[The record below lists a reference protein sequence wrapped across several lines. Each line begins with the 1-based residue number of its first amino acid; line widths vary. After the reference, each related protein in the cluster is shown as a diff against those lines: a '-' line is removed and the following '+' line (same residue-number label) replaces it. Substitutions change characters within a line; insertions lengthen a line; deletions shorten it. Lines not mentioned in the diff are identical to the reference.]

1 MDSLTEPRA
10 TDGEP
15 AVVREDPS
23 LGDALERVFEAGQA
37 LIVRRIDLLAE
48 ELSAHRFRVLT
59 TGIVDLCAAA
69 HALAGWFIA
78 IAGLID
84 WLDDH
89 FARHAVEVGAVHL
102 RSVEPDRTRA
112 PSIAR
117 CARRVVRRVDRTRT
131 VCRERPDNA
140 VRAAPW
146 PRDAGAPRRSGPA
159 GE

>member
-59 TGIVDLCAAA
+59 AGIVDLCAAA
-69 HALAGWFIA
+69 LALAGWFIA

-89 FARHAVEVGAVHL
+89 FARHAVEVAVGAVHVAAGAAFFAL
-102 RSVEPDRTRA
+102 G
-112 PSIAR
+112 
-117 CARRVVRRVDRTRT
+117 RR
-131 VCRERPDNA
+131 
-140 VRAAPW
+140 RAAP
-146 PRDAGAPRRSGPA
+146 PRPS
-159 GE
+159 